1 MNPKLERNNIIS
13 SNREGLCSLPG
24 FIALYLLSQYLGQW
38 LQAKDILNFQEIKD
52 KFKALSLTTLSL
64 WLMVSIAIFVIGIAR
79 VTCNLG
85 YVLWILAIAV
95 TMCTLYLFVFDIVL
109 DTLKPVDAD
118 NNKVNLSEMGINQ
131 KPSLLVSL
139 NSKIPLVVEAV
150 NYNGLTFFL
159 LANIL
164 TGCTN
169 MFLATDEKSNLQSV
183 FILFIYMLITTTF
196 IFILYRFKIRIA

>member
-1 MNPKLERNNIIS
+1 MDPDLKRTNFFIA
-13 SNREGLCSLPG
+13 NREGICSLPG

-38 LQAKDILNFQEIKD
+38 LQAKDVLNFQEIKN
-52 KFKALSLTTLSL
+52 KFKVLSITSLSL
-64 WLMVSIAIFVIGIAR
+64 WLLVTNAIFLIGIAR

-109 DTLKPVDAD
+109 DTLRPINSD
-118 NNKVNLSEMGINQ
+118 NNKLNITELGATSKLPI
-131 KPSLLVSL
+131 VSI
-139 NSKIPLVVEAV
+139 NSKIPLVIEAV

-169 MFLATDEKSNLQSV
+169 IFIGTDERTNLQSV
-183 FILFIYMLITTTF
+183 FILFVYMLITTTF
-196 IFILYRFKIRIA
+196 VFVLYRFKIRIA

>member
-1 MNPKLERNNIIS
+1 MDPDLKRSNFFIA
-13 SNREGLCSLPG
+13 NREGICSLPG
-24 FIALYLLSQYLGQW
+24 FISLYLLSQYLGQW
-38 LQAKDILNFQEIKD
+38 LQAKDVLNFQEIKK
-52 KFKALSLTTLSL
+52 KFKVLTIISISL
-64 WLMVSIAIFVIGIAR
+64 WLLVTNAIFIIGIAR

-109 DTLKPVDAD
+109 DTLRPV
-118 NNKVNLSEMGINQ
+118 NNQSNLTDLASTSKSQI
-131 KPSLLVSL
+131 VSI
-139 NSKIPLVVEAV
+139 NSKIPLVIEAV

-169 MFLATDEKSNLQSV
+169 IFIGTDERTNLQSV